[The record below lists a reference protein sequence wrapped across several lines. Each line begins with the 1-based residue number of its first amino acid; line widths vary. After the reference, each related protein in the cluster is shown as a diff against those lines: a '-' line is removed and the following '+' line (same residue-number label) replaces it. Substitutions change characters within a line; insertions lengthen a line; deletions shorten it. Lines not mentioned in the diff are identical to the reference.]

1 MDQIQIGQFIQTL
14 RKEKNLTQKELADK
28 VGVSD
33 KAVSKWE
40 TGRSMPD
47 TSLLGPLC
55 SELGISVNELL
66 SAEKLPPENYAGT
79 AEVTIMELLNENK
92 NNKKFAIVQIV
103 LGVVFAFLSVF
114 FLVASLF
121 GFSGIGTAI
130 VSYLDLPTLIIIVLS
145 CLAAVFLSKAKTL
158 TEVLKTIKTVVI
170 PVGVL
175 EMMIGLVA
183 IWFNTGISDPGS
195 IYELSMFLSVTHVS
209 YAVAFV
215 GPIYATIIYIV
226 VSVWYLALK
235 KNNK

>member
-66 SAEKLPPENYAGT
+66 SAEKLPPENYAGK

-92 NNKKFAIVQIV
+92 NN
-103 LGVVFAFLSVF
+103 
-114 FLVASLF
+114 
-121 GFSGIGTAI
+121 
-130 VSYLDLPTLIIIVLS
+130 
-145 CLAAVFLSKAKTL
+145 
-158 TEVLKTIKTVVI
+158 
-170 PVGVL
+170 
-175 EMMIGLVA
+175 
-183 IWFNTGISDPGS
+183 NS
-195 IYELSMFLSVTHVS
+195 IYHELE
-209 YAVAFV
+209 
-215 GPIYATIIYIV
+215 
-226 VSVWYLALK
+226 
-235 KNNK
+235 N